1 MKLTE
6 ADELLKLI
14 GSKHEKE
21 PNRSEKIILKWLG
34 WIMYFLSMS
43 TAERVLFA
51 EDAHEIRETV
61 KQFTKDLHELR
72 RRATESTS
80 HH

>member
-1 MKLTE
+1 MKEL
-6 ADELLKLI
+6 DELLELVRI
-14 GSKHEKE
+14 KHGKE
-21 PNRSEKIILKWLG
+21 PNRSEKIVLKWLG

-43 TAERVLFA
+43 TEERVLFA
-51 EDAHEIRETV
+51 HDQHEIQATV

-72 RRATESTS
+72 RRATESAS